1 MAPTTSISFRSTRI
15 RSRAVPFAMAMAR
28 PLPIGSIIA
37 KDKLLDQDN
46 SKSDGTAFM
55 IKRSGPKF
63 AATGGWEFFF
73 VSSNGKKNRV
83 DSASCAAC
91 HQGAPIDYVRGE
103 YKFRN

>member
-1 MAPTTSISFRSTRI
+1 
-15 RSRAVPFAMAMAR
+15 MAMAR